1 MNASFKQRGCAY
13 LIDIIILALLLTFVS
28 LLMPPS
34 ENVKKL
40 NSEYNEV
47 ADKYIN
53 NEIDFNTYYNR
64 ISYIYYD
71 IDKENVIYGIINA
84 LFILIYFV
92 FVPLYNDGKTLGK
105 KIMKIKVVRKDGNQ
119 LEPNNLLFRNLILN
133 GLGTMIISLALI
145 YVTNATSYYMITSI
159 LGGIQLIISIINI
172 ILILRNKEALHDKLG
187 NTKVICE

>member
-1 MNASFKQRGCAY
+1 
-13 LIDIIILALLLTFVS
+13 
-28 LLMPPS
+28 MPPS

-133 GLGTMIISLALI
+133 GLATMIISLALI